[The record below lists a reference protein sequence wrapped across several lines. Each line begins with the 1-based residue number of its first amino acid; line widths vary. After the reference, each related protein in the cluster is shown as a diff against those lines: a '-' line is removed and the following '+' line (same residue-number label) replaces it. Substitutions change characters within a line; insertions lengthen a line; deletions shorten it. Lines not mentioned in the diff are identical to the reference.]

1 MAGRRELLEAA
12 AYERRRLL
20 TALVAGRLEAEPARP
35 GRVVVAGVA
44 LAALTVAGAALA
56 GVLAPGTP
64 VDWTRPGLVVSRET
78 GAAYV
83 VLDAGPP
90 VLHPV
95 ANATAAR
102 LVLGS
107 AHAPTVVP
115 ERDIAGRRIGAEVGV
130 AGAPASLPA
139 VHRLV
144 DGGWTACTEDGAGV
158 RLRIAQPPAVRA
170 APAAGL
176 VVRSGGRA
184 FLLAPAGVAGAGPA
198 GARRYELRRVRG
210 VRGDN
215 RDNLLVDLG
224 LGIRGGAPE
233 VPRAWL
239 DLFPAGGPLVRT
251 KFRVPTLGSPPRY
264 AGDPGVPPGAR
275 VGVVLTAPGGS
286 LLLTAGGP
294 ARLDPFALTV
304 YRETADPLG
313 RPLGPQR
320 LRGGPRETP
329 VAFLPPVAQVPPPW
343 AAARWPDRPPEPLLG
358 LPCAE
363 LRTAPGEEPAVQLAT
378 DPAPV
383 AAAAELPPRRRRT
396 SVAAGRGALV
406 RTGPGAD
413 GGRLLLVDARETAYP
428 VVGDEARARLGYA
441 DHPAPAVPAGWAAL
455 LDRGVELAAGRHPVA
470 RAPRTRERRRP
481 VRVGAV
487 RGGGG

>member
-139 VHRLV
+139 VDRLV
-144 DGGWTACTEDGAGV
+144 DSGWTACTEDGAGV

-198 GARRYELRRVRG
+198 GGPPLR
-210 VRGDN
+210 
-215 RDNLLVDLG
+215 
-224 LGIRGGAPE
+224 A
-233 VPRAWL
+233 A
-239 DLFPAGGPLVRT
+239 
-251 KFRVPTLGSPPRY
+251 
-264 AGDPGVPPGAR
+264 PGAR
-275 VGVVLTAPGGS
+275 CPRRQPGQ
-286 LLLTAGGP
+286 P
-294 ARLDPFALTV
+294 A
-304 YRETADPLG
+304 G
-313 RPLGPQR
+313 RPGA
-320 LRGGPRETP
+320 GH
-329 VAFLPPVAQVPPPW
+329 
-343 AAARWPDRPPEPLLG
+343 
-358 LPCAE
+358 
-363 LRTAPGEEPAVQLAT
+363 
-378 DPAPV
+378 
-383 AAAAELPPRRRRT
+383 PRRRARGAPRLAGPLPGGR
-396 SVAAGRGALV
+396 SSGPHDVPGADARLAAAVRRGPRRAAGR
-406 RTGPGAD
+406 PG
-413 GGRLLLVDARETAYP
+413 R
-428 VVGDEARARLGYA
+428 
-441 DHPAPAVPAGWAAL
+441 
-455 LDRGVELAAGRHPVA
+455 
-470 RAPRTRERRRP
+470 
-481 VRVGAV
+481 
-487 RGGGG
+487 